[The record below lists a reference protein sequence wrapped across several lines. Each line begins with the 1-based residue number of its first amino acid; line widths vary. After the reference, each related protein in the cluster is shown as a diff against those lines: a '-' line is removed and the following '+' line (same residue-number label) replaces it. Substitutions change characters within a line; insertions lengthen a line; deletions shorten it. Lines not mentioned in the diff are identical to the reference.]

1 MASTNLATTGPPIS
15 VLFVCLGN
23 ICELLELM
31 GYNDSPDQPCSGRS
45 PMGEAVFRHR
55 TSSDPR
61 VRLVESAGTESYN
74 VGNSPDERTMSVL
87 QDKGIV
93 DYSHVAR
100 KVRRSDFTRFDYIL
114 AMDRS
119 NLRDLQVLRQR
130 VATKGNM
137 DKLARVV
144 LFGDYGDENGEEII
158 DPWYGEQ
165 WGFEVV
171 YEQLVRFSDGF
182 VKKVLD
188 VDREN

>member
-1 MASTNLATTGPPIS
+1 MASTEPPAARPTLA

-23 ICELLELM
+23 IC
-31 GYNDSPDQPCSGRS
+31 RS

-61 VRLVESAGTESYN
+61 IKLVDSAGTESYN
-74 VGNSPDERTMSVL
+74 VGNSPDERTMAVL
-87 QDKGIV
+87 QDHGIV

-100 KVRRSDFTRFDYIL
+100 KVKKSDFARFDYIL

-130 VATKGNM
+130 AATRGNA
-137 DKLARVV
+137 DKLAHVV
-144 LFGDYGDENGEEII
+144 LFGDYGGELGEEII
-158 DPWYGEQ
+158 DPWYGELE
-165 WGFEVV
+165 GFEIA

-188 VDREN
+188 VDHES